1 MNSASTAPR
10 FSSWLRATALA
21 TALMGLASMAHA
33 QSAPNASAPGSYTVP
48 QPSAPTS
55 TSTGRSLVAG
65 RDYLVLAKPMPTPTD
80 RLEVAYFFWYNSPA
94 SAKVDPLIRQW
105 AATKASPLVKF
116 RPLPAV
122 LENSWG
128 YGARIFFALQELG
141 KEATLGPKVMRAMD
155 EDIVDYNSPKSLSEW
170 MRDQG
175 VRTKDLQTAIND
187 PKVIAQTSWMPSLM
201 KRYGVQRVPTV
212 VIDGQFLFIS
222 APEEKPEAFMSRVD
236 FAAQVLTQRK
246 LQQMAKQR
254 QNQKR
259 GS

>member
-1 MNSASTAPR
+1 MNSASTTPGL
-10 FSSWLRATALA
+10 SSLLRTVALA
-21 TALMGLASMAHA
+21 VALMCVAPLVRA
-33 QSAPNASAPGSYTVP
+33 QAAAPQAAPGSYTVP
-48 QPSAPTS
+48 QPAAPAS
-55 TSTGRSLVAG
+55 TSAGRSLVAG
-65 RDYLVLAKPMPTPTD
+65 RDYWVLAKPMPVPPD

-94 SAKVDPLIRQW
+94 SAKIDPLIRNW
-105 AATKASPLVKF
+105 ASTKASPLVKF

-175 VRTKDLQTAIND
+175 VRTKDLQAAVND

-201 KRYGVQRVPTV
+201 KRYGVERVPTV
-212 VIDGQFLFIS
+212 VIDGQFLFVA
-222 APEEKPEAFMSRVD
+222 APDEKPEDFMSRVD
-236 FAAQVLTQRK
+236 FASQVLTQRK

-254 QNQKR
+254 QSQKR